1 MLRQGRAAGVPG
13 EKLSDRGAEDID
25 EGGAAIPYSME
36 DPHIRQEFEATLK
49 KNGLET
55 AMDPHWYEPGVKTE
69 SGRRNLMTEE
79 AGGRIFFSTR
89 GQRLLMDD
97 EIRLTSVG
105 VDIGSSTSHLVFSQI
120 TLERVDA
127 RYVVSERKVLYQSDI
142 LLTPYLD
149 DQTIDDGALRLF
161 VDSQYKRAGISPADI
176 DTGALVLTGV
186 AVRRANARSIA
197 DVFAREAGKMVAVSA
212 GDSLETI
219 MSAYGSGAVAR
230 SLRERRT
237 IVNVDIGGGTS
248 KIAVCA
254 NGQVIDRTAVDIGAR
269 IIAFDADRR
278 IQRIEEAGKWFARRL
293 GVQLA
298 AGDLFPEVLAESMAE
313 EMARC
318 LLAAMGGEAHEA
330 GVDALLRLDP
340 LGPSRYRRGDDIG
353 RRGGIRLRQKHRPI
367 RRPRAVAGGV
377 FYAATGGRRLDSFC
391 NPMRLFARPWL
402 AQHNTPRRSAAA
414 RSLSHRSTCCRC
426 ETCPSSHQTFRSIR
440 KKLIRPPSP
449 QRSKTR
455 CAIWSSIKQKTPS
468 LSSCNGAARRPSRG
482 LTLSRVGFLMRSHRR
497 PAASVQS
504 SLWETPMWVG

>member
-1 MLRQGRAAGVPG
+1 
-13 EKLSDRGAEDID
+13 
-25 EGGAAIPYSME
+25 
-36 DPHIRQEFEATLK
+36 
-49 KNGLET
+49 
-55 AMDPHWYEPGVKTE
+55 
-69 SGRRNLMTEE
+69 MTEE
-79 AGGRIFFSTR
+79 AGDRIFFSTR

-142 LLTPYLD
+142 RLTPYLD

-161 VDSQYKRAGISPADI
+161 VDSQYKRAGISPAYI

-313 EMARC
+313 EMAHC

-340 LGPSRYRRGDDIG
+340 LGRHDIDAVTISGGVAEYAYGKSTAQFGDLGQLLAASFMRRLEDAGLTVLQSDEAIRATVVGAAQYTAQVSGGTIFVSPLDMLPLRNVPVIAPNIPLDQEEVDQAAVAATIKDAMRYMELDQTEDPVAVFVQWRGSASFARLDAFARGLLDALAPKARSKRPIVLVGDTDVGGLIGIHLKHELHHSAPVASLDGLELKPLDYIDIG
-353 RRGGIRLRQKHRPI
+353 EMLESSG
-367 RRPRAVAGGV
+367 
-377 FYAATGGRRLDSFC
+377 ATPVVIKSLIFPSD
-391 NPMRLFARPWL
+391 ARVGKP
-402 AQHNTPRRSAAA
+402 
-414 RSLSHRSTCCRC
+414 
-426 ETCPSSHQTFRSIR
+426 
-440 KKLIRPPSP
+440 
-449 QRSKTR
+449 
-455 CAIWSSIKQKTPS
+455 
-468 LSSCNGAARRPSRG
+468 GAAR
-482 LTLSRVGFLMRSHRR
+482 V
-497 PAASVQS
+497 
-504 SLWETPMWVG
+504 